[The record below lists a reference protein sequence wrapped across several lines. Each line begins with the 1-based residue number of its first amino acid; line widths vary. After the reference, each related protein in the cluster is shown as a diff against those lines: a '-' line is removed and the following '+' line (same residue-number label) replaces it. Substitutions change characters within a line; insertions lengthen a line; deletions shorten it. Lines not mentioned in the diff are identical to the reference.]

1 MTSDTVYTVLWFKY
15 LHSACRLQWRKGGGG
30 GSYRLEATLLSRA
43 VPGWSQER
51 LCMWRC
57 SSCSNILLLFL
68 IGRLAQ
74 GQWGHQQVWPREGHI
89 KVTSRHISPDYMHT
103 RPSSSSSWPWLCFFT
118 MFSPRYNLVVPFSLE
133 LHWTQHHMLTVV
145 SAITDFHF
153 LRLT

>member
-1 MTSDTVYTVLWFKY
+1 MTSYTIYTILFKY
-15 LHSACRLQWRKGGGG
+15 LHSACRLQLGRDG
-30 GSYRLEATLLSRA
+30 GSYCLEATLLSRA

-74 GQWGHQQVWPREGHI
+74 GQQGHQQVWPREGHI

-103 RPSSSSSWPWLCFFT
+103 RPSSSSSSWPWLCFFT
-118 MFSPRYNLVVPFSLE
+118 MFSPRHELVVPFALE
-133 LHWTQHHMLTVV
+133 LQWTQQHSPTVV
-145 SAITDFHF
+145 FAIADFHF
-153 LRLT
+153 LLLI